1 MLQNKSFYLIAIMIL
16 ILTSCGGEDF
26 TPSSARLESSAQYT
40 LSEKDVSSVDESLKF
55 TVVTSVSDDYSFSLS
70 SPSGLVWEGMLAG
83 QDGVYTSDRLRI
95 SRTSSF
101 EEGLYSYTLIASDG
115 RTASG
120 DVTYHRQHYTAEEL
134 ATMDGESRDNYGNT
148 VCVIQSGRPSD
159 AALSD

>member
-40 LSEKDVSSVDESLKF
+40 LSEGDVSSVDESLTF
-55 TVVTSVSDDYSFSLS
+55 TVVTSVTDDYSFSLS
-70 SPSGLVWEGMLAG
+70 SPSGLVWEGMLEG
-83 QDGVYTSDRLRI
+83 QDGV